1 MSSGSEVKILR
12 DEIARLI
19 AECRKNEKTIADLQQ
34 VVVKD
39 ATEKAELATQVVLLT
54 AENQQLR

>member
-19 AECRKNEKTIADLQQ
+19 AECGKKDKTIDDLQQ
-34 VVVKD
+34 V
-39 ATEKAELATQVVLLT
+39 
-54 AENQQLR
+54 